1 MFQPRDARLDDAF
14 DNINIKTNEGEID
27 DGFDYVG
34 EEVGINVIMKT
45 NRFVKDIYLVVNS
58 SSQTMGKII
67 FGSSDSTFRPCGR
80 LTRTEWCLVR
90 GAARCRGDYYVRLV
104 QCQAGR
110 RRSCLQPAGKMS
122 YLQINQRKIMKI
134 LANKYKLQGEDFHQ
148 LKFTS
153 RT

>member
-67 FGSSDSTFRPCGR
+67 FWSRDSTPHPYGR
-80 LTRTEWCLVR
+80 LSRTEWCWVR
-90 GAARCRGDYYVRLV
+90 SVSYCG
-104 QCQAGR
+104 GR
-110 RRSCLQPAGKMS
+110 SLCSGCT
-122 YLQINQRKIMKI
+122 
-134 LANKYKLQGEDFHQ
+134 
-148 LKFTS
+148 TS
-153 RT
+153 WFFVITGNVVL